1 MAKLLGNIEQG
12 GLHLD
17 KAWETLDALRE
28 LDGKRV
34 EISVKEW
41 KNTRR
46 NRANRFYWGVVIPSV
61 FKAFADVGIKL
72 VNHEQAHEAVRLKFL
87 SVEVET
93 KEGSFRVPQSTTTM
107 KVDEFANY
115 IFVIIEYLRDYYNYN
130 VPLPEDKF

>member
-1 MAKLLGNIEQG
+1 MAKLLADINNQT
-12 GLHLD
+12 LYLD
-17 KAWETLDALRE
+17 QDYESMQALKE
-28 LDGKRV
+28 FEGKRV
-34 EISVKEW
+34 EVTIKEW